1 MTKQAAIQSKFYDPT
16 GIVPEQMKLE
26 FKKDNANQD
35 REILGIFY
43 MYPHKEFTPLMIE
56 DECKRLRLGY
66 EIVSI
71 RRALNTLMN
80 CGKIIVTGSIIE
92 RKGRPNQLYRLK
104 PRG

>member
-1 MTKQAAIQSKFYDPT
+1 MDSTPNNFSLSIPSK
-16 GIVPEQMKLE
+16 
-26 FKKDNANQD
+26 D

-43 MYPHKEFTPLMIE
+43 LRPDKEYTPLMIE

-80 CGKIIVTGSIIE
+80 CGKIIVTGSMIE
-92 RKGRPNQLYRLK
+92 RKGRPNTLYKLK